1 MTSVFGGR
9 GRAALAVA
17 LTCLVVSACVATAV
31 FARPTP
37 VPAGVLGAEWECGQL
52 FWVTSC
58 TRIEPATPASRH
70 HQAPHGAAADLR
82 AA

>member
-1 MTSVFGGR
+1 MTSLFLRR
-9 GRAALAVA
+9 GRMALGVA
-17 LTCLVVSACVATAV
+17 LLGLVVSAGVMTAV

-37 VPAGVLGAEWECGQL
+37 VPAGLLGAEWECAQM

-58 TRIEPATPASRH
+58 TRIVPVVPASRQH
-70 HQAPHGAAADLR
+70 HAPYGAASDLR